1 MSKSQAITLSQ
12 AIEGYLIAAHARG
25 LAANTIRE
33 YTYYYSRLT
42 QFFASHTAGPD
53 PLFEAIGVVH
63 IQEFLNSLTKLSQKT
78 KVNIHIALSSMWKW
92 GVDSNLVPR
101 NVIRDI
107 KMNKAEQRAI
117 HPFTKED
124 VRFLIANVERS
135 KPYTRPGKAECTHAL
150 SQPLRNKALIYL
162 LLDTGLRA
170 GEVATLQV
178 KNFEMKNT
186 RVKVFGKGSKERIV
200 PFSYQTGQVIW
211 RYLTTRGTLRPDDY
225 VFVSS
230 HDRQLGHDDINH
242 IIRNIGKRAGVSNT
256 HPHRFRHTFA
266 INFLRNGGNVYTLKE
281 ILGHASLKMCLRYLE
296 IAQADIETNYRPASP
311 VKNWGL

>member
-1 MSKSQAITLSQ
+1 MPKSQAITLSQ
-12 AIEGYLIAAHARG
+12 AIEGYPIAAHARG

-63 IQEFLNSLTKLSQKT
+63 IQEFLNSLTKSSQKT

-92 GVDSNLVPR
+92 GADSNLVPR
-101 NVIRDI
+101 NIIRDI

-124 VRFLIANVERS
+124 V
-135 KPYTRPGKAECTHAL
+135 AL
-150 SQPLRNKALIYL
+150 SDRQCRTFEALHPARQGRMHARLKSAI
-162 LLDTGLRA
+162 TQQGLSLARYRA
-170 GEVATLQV
+170 ARREVATLQV

-211 RYLTTRGTLRPDDY
+211 RHLTTRDTLRPDDY

-230 HDRQLGHDDINH
+230 HDRQLGHDVN
-242 IIRNIGKRAGVSNT
+242 
-256 HPHRFRHTFA
+256 
-266 INFLRNGGNVYTLKE
+266 
-281 ILGHASLKMCLRYLE
+281 
-296 IAQADIETNYRPASP
+296 Q
-311 VKNWGL
+311 